1 MYKEDCTFKEISESD
16 KFTKTSSGSVSLK
29 SGISNL
35 ILVNVQVIFYVVP
48 VFWLQTFEYQ
58 KHRKSTY
65 LLFLQFSFL
74 RKVKIH

>member
-16 KFTKTSSGSVSLK
+16 KFTSSGSVSLK

-48 VFWLQTFEYQ
+48 VFWPQTFEYQ
-58 KHRKSTY
+58 KH
-65 LLFLQFSFL
+65 
-74 RKVKIH
+74 